1 MIALPRGDSGWRAR
15 RDQPHWGSMSEQ
27 DTPAPA
33 RPRRARRMVPPKPD
47 WLSALEQRVA
57 DRLAGHTN
65 VLAWIKLLVI
75 APLMFLALRQIDV
88 LPRSEALV
96 GGLFVVFVVLDYLDA
111 VVARAKELP
120 TGFGRVLDR
129 LTDYPLLVVVSWF
142 CLDILPVWLVMTKL
156 GVDLLLLVLYVMGR
170 GTKENRLRTSMG
182 YATVLALLF
191 LSQGWAPRIFGP
203 RVVEYLLWVSIA
215 FSSTVVLYSLDL
227 LQKRFIADAL
237 SAANLLCG
245 VFSILF
251 ASRGRFEI
259 SLLFVLLGAAF
270 DGFDGAAARRW
281 GGTRFG
287 VYSDDIADGANYGIA
302 PAFALYFVLGGW
314 PGIAIGI
321 FYAVFTVS
329 RLVFFTLEKSSADP
343 NYFRGVPSPVGGTTV
358 MASIVVFEG
367 HPELIGLM
375 VGIAAALMTSFS
387 TNYRHLGRA
396 FGGWVSRRRRRAGA
410 RSRRRALF
418 GAPVYVL
425 ILVLGVRAIGL
436 RGATAIIL
444 VGNLVYGF
452 LPTVLAFV
460 RALQLRSKVGGSDG
474 DDDEPEV
481 ADDEDEAEAEAT
493 PAPADE
499 PGVSTDDTS
508 SAPAPAT

>member
-1 MIALPRGDSGWRAR
+1 MPK
-15 RDQPHWGSMSEQ
+15 
-27 DTPAPA
+27 
-33 RPRRARRMVPPKPD
+33 VPKPD
-47 WLSALEQRVA
+47 WLWALEQRIA
-57 DRLAGHTN
+57 DRLAVHPN
-65 VLAWIKLLVI
+65 VLSLAKVLVI
-75 APLMFLALRQIDV
+75 APLMFLALRQVDV
-88 LPRSEALV
+88 LPKSEALV
-96 GGLFVVFVVLDYLDA
+96 GGLFVVFVVLDYLDG
-111 VVARAKELP
+111 VVARGRGLA

-142 CLDILPVWLVMTKL
+142 CLDLLPVWLVLAKL

-170 GTKENRLRTSMG
+170 GTTENRLRTSIG
-182 YATVLALLF
+182 YVTVLALLF
-191 LSQGWAPRIFGP
+191 LSQGWAPRIFTP
-203 RVVEYLLWVSIA
+203 KVVQYLLWASIA
-215 FSSTVVLYSLDL
+215 FSSTVVLYNLDL
-227 LQKRFIADAL
+227 LQKRFIADVL

-245 VFSILF
+245 AFSILF

-396 FGGWVSRRRRRAGA
+396 LGGWVSRRRRRRGA

-425 ILVLGVRAIGL
+425 ILVLGVRALGV

-444 VGNLVYGF
+444 IGNLVYGF

-460 RALQLRSKVGGSDG
+460 RALQLLRKVGRDDTDDDGDGEDG
-474 DDDEPEV
+474 DDVE
-481 ADDEDEAEAEAT
+481 ADDESDVPRSVA
-493 PAPADE
+493 APAVAPDD
-499 PGVSTDDTS
+499 ST